1 MPSLVAV
8 GPGLPQETPPVVG
21 AAGGVVG
28 PSVVI
33 EADAHPESGTRVELE
48 DWSGP
53 IGLLLNLIETRK
65 LDVLTVPLG
74 SLAEAYLEALA
85 TIEADRL
92 GHISAFVAVAGQLI
106 LIKSRAMLPRQPAV
120 GDVAADGVEEA
131 DPEARLRERLLL
143 YRAYRDAGLRLAD
156 RAIALFRREP
166 SAALASGL
174 AGAVTGTP
182 APRMDPAVLPTAL
195 AELVR
200 VIAPPPP
207 PPETVPRTITLAD
220 RARIIRAA
228 LRSAPQVVLQ
238 DLLAKVR
245 DRVVVAVTFL
255 ALLELMK
262 RREIVVEQAEPFGPI
277 VARRTTAAERAAAGV
292 PADSDE
298 RPFDESLASY
308 A

>member
-1 MPSLVAV
+1 MPPLVAV
-8 GPGLPQETPPVVG
+8 GPGLPEEASPVVR
-21 AAGGVVG
+21 AAVG

-33 EADAHPESGTRVELE
+33 AADAHPESGTRVELE

-53 IGLLLNLIETRK
+53 IGLLVNLIEARK

-85 TIEADRL
+85 SIEADRL

-106 LIKSRAMLPRQPAV
+106 LIKSRAMLPRHTDV
-120 GDVAADGVEEA
+120 GEAAADGAEEA

-143 YRAYRDAGLRLAD
+143 YRAYRDAGVRLAD

-166 SAALASGL
+166 AVALASGF
-174 AGAVTGTP
+174 ASAVASTP
-182 APRMDPAVLPTAL
+182 APPLDPALLPVAL
-195 AELVR
+195 AELVQ
-200 VIAPPPP
+200 VIAPPAP
-207 PPETVPRTITLAD
+207 PPETVPRVITLAE

-277 VARRTTAAERAAAGV
+277 VARRTTAAERAAAGL
-292 PADSDE
+292 PADVDE
-298 RPFDESLASY
+298 RPFDESLASF

>member
-1 MPSLVAV
+1 MPPLVAV
-8 GPGLPQETPPVVG
+8 GPGLPELTPPLER
-21 AAGGVVG
+21 AAAG

-33 EADAHPESGTRVELE
+33 EDAAHPESGTHVELE

-53 IGLLLNLIETRK
+53 IGLLLNLIEARR

-74 SLAEAYLEALA
+74 SVAEAYLGALA

-92 GHISAFVAVAGQLI
+92 GHISSFVAVAGQLI
-106 LIKSRAMLPRQPAV
+106 LIKSRAMLPRQAAA
-120 GDVAADGVEEA
+120 GEIAADGVEEA
-131 DPEARLRERLLL
+131 DPEARLRERLLR
-143 YRAYRDAGLRLAD
+143 YRAYREAGVRLAD
-156 RAIALFRREP
+156 RAVALFRREP

-182 APRMDPAVLPTAL
+182 PPPLDANLLPEAL

-220 RARIIRAA
+220 RAWIIRAA
-228 LRSAPQVVLQ
+228 LRTAPQVVLQ
-238 DLLAKVR
+238 DLLARVR

-262 RREIVVEQAEPFGPI
+262 RREVVVEQTEPFGPI
-277 VARRTTAAERAAAGV
+277 LARRTTAAERAAAGV
-292 PADSDE
+292 PADADE
-298 RPFDESLASY
+298 RPFDETLASF

>member
-1 MPSLVAV
+1 MPPLVAV
-8 GPGLPQETPPVVG
+8 GPGRPEDPLPVAR
-21 AAGGVVG
+21 AAGG

-33 EADAHPESGTRVELE
+33 EAAAYPERGTRVELE

-53 IGLLLNLIETRK
+53 IGLLLSLIEARR

-92 GHISAFVAVAGQLI
+92 GHISSFVAVAGQLI
-106 LIKSRAMLPRQPAV
+106 LIKSRAMLPRQPAS
-120 GDVAADGVEEA
+120 GESAATDADEA
-131 DPEARLRERLLL
+131 DPETRLRERLLL
-143 YRAYRDAGLRLAD
+143 YRAYRDAGVHLAD
-156 RAIALFRREP
+156 RAIGLFRREP

-182 APRMDPAVLPTAL
+182 APPLDPMILPTAL
-195 AELVR
+195 ADLVR

-207 PPETVPRTITLAD
+207 PPETVRRVVTLAE

-228 LRSAPQVVLQ
+228 LRAAPQLVLQ

-262 RREIVVEQAEPFGPI
+262 RREVVVEQAEPFGPI
-277 VARRTTAAERAAAGV
+277 VARRMTAAERAAAGL
-292 PADSDE
+292 PAEADE
-298 RPFDESLASY
+298 LPFDESLASF